1 VWDQVGQLHLHHGEV
16 PPEMRVL
23 KLTEEVGEAAEA
35 LIGLHGWNSRK
46 GKCRTRDD
54 VLDELADVIITAAV
68 AMAGIAPAAADAE
81 EHFQRRLS
89 TVVARAGLSSNASA
103 PPAAA
108 PADNTVTFVTSNPA
122 KAATARE
129 HLAAFGV
136 TVEHLAMELDEIQSV
151 PVEDIAVHKARQAYT
166 ALRRPVIT
174 EDGGFG
180 FDELGGFPG
189 SLAKAAL
196 SMLGLDGMIKLADMT
211 ATRSAR
217 FRSAVAYVDHDSEH
231 AFSSQGPVGQV
242 ASHPATATRQGAWS
256 PLWNI
261 WIPPGASVPVSAMG
275 DREYAEYLAA
285 WRSRSVFTQ
294 LGEWLRARREQ
305 AG

>member
-1 VWDQVGQLHLHHGEV
+1 MWDQVDQLHHHHREV
-16 PPEMRVL
+16 PPEVQVL

-35 LIGLHGWNSRK
+35 LIGLNGWNSCK
-46 GKCRTRDD
+46 GTCRTRDD

-68 AMAGIAPAAADAE
+68 AMAGIAPGAADAE
-81 EHFQRRLS
+81 EHLQRRLG
-89 TVVARAGLSSNASA
+89 TVVARAGLSGSSPESSSA
-103 PPAAA
+103 GPSG
-108 PADNTVTFVTSNPA
+108 NTVTFVTSNPA

-151 PVEDIAVHKARQAYT
+151 AVEDVAVHKARQAYA

-211 ATRSAR
+211 STRSAR
-217 FRSAVAYVDHDSEH
+217 FRSAVAYADRDGERT
-231 AFSSQGPVGQV
+231 FSSQGPVGQV
-242 ASHPATATRQGAWS
+242 ASQPAAATRQEAWS

-261 WIPPGASVPVSAMG
+261 WIPPGATVPVSAMG

-294 LGEWLRARREQ
+294 LGEWLRDRHEQ
-305 AG
+305 PG

>member
-1 VWDQVGQLHLHHGEV
+1 M
-16 PPEMRVL
+16 PPETRVL
-23 KLTEEVGEAAEA
+23 KLTKEIGEAAEA
-35 LIGLHGWNSRK
+35 LIGLNRWNSRK

-54 VLDELADVIITAAV
+54 VLDELADVIITEAV
-68 AMAGIAPAAADAE
+68 AMAGIAPGATDAE
-81 EHFQRRLS
+81 ERFQRRLS
-89 TVVARAGLSSNASA
+89 TVVARAGLSSSASA
-103 PPAAA
+103 SPRAA

-151 PVEDIAVHKARQAYT
+151 PVEDIAVHEARQAYT

-196 SMLGLDGMIKLADMT
+196 SMLGLDGLIELADM
-211 ATRSAR
+211 ASTRSAR
-217 FRSAVAYVDHDSEH
+217 FRSAVAYVDHDREH
-231 AFSSQGPVGQV
+231 
-242 ASHPATATRQGAWS
+242 
-256 PLWNI
+256 
-261 WIPPGASVPVSAMG
+261 
-275 DREYAEYLAA
+275 
-285 WRSRSVFTQ
+285 
-294 LGEWLRARREQ
+294 EWLRARREQ